1 MMLDA
6 FEKLGA
12 REFRMLMLG
21 LGVVVTAVAVST
33 TLLPGVKDY
42 RNAAKAVAVL
52 EEANDGTVDLD
63 KQLEE
68 RYASIEE
75 LKFSLNG
82 DMANL
87 PLKQVESYVI
97 GKLQKIS
104 WRNDVD
110 LVSVKPSAGRRVQ
123 IFTEVLFD
131 IELLGEYHNIYRWL
145 WDAKNELGFVV
156 VKEYAMRRRD
166 SVDENPR
173 LVTTVS
179 LASYRAQQ

>member
-1 MMLDA
+1 MLEA
-6 FEKLGA
+6 LEKIGT
-12 REFRMLMLG
+12 RELRLALLG
-21 LGVVVTAVAVST
+21 LGLVITTIAVSAA
-33 TLLPGVKDY
+33 LLPRVKAY
-42 RNAAKAVAVL
+42 SAATKAVTVL
-52 EEANDGTVDLD
+52 EDANDNTVDLEQ
-63 KQLEE
+63 QLQE

-75 LKFSLNG
+75 LKFRLHG

-110 LVSVKPSAGRRVQ
+110 LVSVEPAAGQRVQ
-123 IFTEVLFD
+123 IFNEVLFN
-131 IELLGEYHNIYRWL
+131 IELIGEYDDIYRWL

-156 VKEYAMRRRD
+156 VKEYGMRRRD
-166 SVDENPR
+166 NLDDNPR
-173 LVTTVS
+173 LSTTVS